1 MKSILLAVLLDI
13 FLAVAAFAQNNDA
26 PVSTGS
32 DKASMFTQEF
42 CNDSSSKIQKIGPSS
57 EVVAFLGDQ

>member
-32 DKASMFTQEF
+32 DKASMLVILTMVTHK
-42 CNDSSSKIQKIGPSS
+42 NKKKKS
-57 EVVAFLGDQ
+57 